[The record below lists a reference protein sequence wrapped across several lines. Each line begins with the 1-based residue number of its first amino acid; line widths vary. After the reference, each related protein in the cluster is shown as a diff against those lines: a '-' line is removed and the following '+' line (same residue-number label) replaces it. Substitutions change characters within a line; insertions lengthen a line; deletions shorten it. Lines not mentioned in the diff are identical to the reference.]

1 MNKAV
6 YIGAGLDI
14 IPVLVLNKINTFI
27 YIDSQ
32 PISEFGM
39 FYWNDKKMYRKHFL
53 PKLEKLM
60 KNNNFTKTIQKNNYI
75 EYTNKIQTIKY
86 FINTPF
92 PEKITDEIEKEIREC
107 NTLIIAGY
115 NPNNKIIEIMPNLKN
130 IIGNCHTCYNHN
142 DYEDENEKNN
152 STFNYL
158 INKNNPN
165 ICYNYLLL
173 KEIKEIEYW
182 NLDLI
187 KPELSDNYKIIS
199 CKDLIDFEK
208 AKLSKSA

>member
-14 IPVLVLNKINTFI
+14 IPVIVLNKINTFI

-39 FYWNDKKMYRKHFL
+39 FYWNDKKMYRTHFL
-53 PKLEKLM
+53 PELEKLM

-75 EYTNKIQTIKY
+75 EYTNKIQIIKY

-92 PEKITDEIEKEIREC
+92 PEKITDEIEKEIRDC
-107 NTLIIAGY
+107 DTLIISGY
-115 NPNNKIIEIMPNLKN
+115 NPNKKIIDLMPNLKN

-152 STFNYL
+152 FTFNYL
-158 INKNNPN
+158 INNLNNPN

-173 KEIKEIEYW
+173 KEIKKYEYW

-187 KPELSDNYKIIS
+187 KPELSDNYNIIS
-199 CKDLIDFEK
+199 CKNISDFEK
-208 AKLSKSA
+208 LK